1 MAKSLVLENATLI
14 DGTGCEPVEDTTVV
28 IVGDRISS
36 AGTEV
41 DYPAEASVVDLK
53 GFTLMP
59 GFIDCHVH
67 LGAFVVDDPDWQ
79 FNALSFVPW
88 FTSFL
93 WDYFRS
99 FARRRRLAIENGLT
113 SFRSAG
119 DIHPHIVQLRDRI
132 ASGKLSGPRIF
143 APGPIFTAPGGHPA
157 GTIYRRNRYIV
168 EHATRQVD
176 DPARAR
182 EEVRKLAEEGVDC
195 IKAIY
200 CDQNLMD
207 LDNRLPKLRLD
218 VLAAMTDEAHLHN
231 LRIMVH
237 TGNPDDTR
245 DAVDAG
251 VDSIEHGLLPGTE
264 STEFPDDVVKMMV
277 DRGTYYV
284 PTLAIAWANRKKFP
298 ELFHAAKRAVK
309 HLHEAGVHIAAGT
322 DSGTPGVV
330 IGKGIHIEMAVMVEA
345 GLSPMEAIITGTRNA
360 AENLGRGSDLGTVEA
375 GKLAD
380 MVVVSGNPL
389 EEISRTTGIRM
400 VIKAGEILVNR
411 LNQ

>member
-28 IVGDRISS
+28 IVGNRISS

-113 SFRSAG
+113 TFRSAG
-119 DIHPHIVQLRDRI
+119 DIHPHIVQLRDKI
-132 ASGKLSGPRIF
+132 ASGKLSGPRIV

-157 GTIYRRNRYIV
+157 GTIYRRNSYIV

-176 DPARAR
+176 DPVRAR

-200 CDQNLMD
+200 SDQNLMD

-218 VLAAMTDEAHLHN
+218 ILAAMTDEAHLHD

-245 DAVDAG
+245 DAADAG
-251 VDSIEHGLLPGTE
+251 ADSIEHGLLPGTD
-264 STEFPDDVVKMMV
+264 SNEFPDDVVKMMV

-411 LNQ
+411 LKT